1 MDKIKKDKSTR
12 VYFAWLNNNP
22 EYHFWLK
29 DCPYQFIDF
38 RENPDKSITFK
49 FKNAHLFDKEAK

>member
-1 MDKIKKDKSTR
+1 MDKIKKDESTK

-22 EYHFWLK
+22 EYHFLLK

-38 RENPDKSITFK
+38 REKSDKSIQIK
-49 FKNAHLFDKEAK
+49 FKNAHLFD